1 MGETA
6 CNNSTAGKFSEAV
19 FELRDVLILVLP
31 LCVCVCV
38 CVCEL
43 LSCVRLCHP
52 MDCSHQAPLSM
63 EVSRQE
69 YWIGLPFPSP
79 GDLPKPGTEC
89 GSPTLGRQTPYHLSH
104 QGRPGF
110 AFGELLKKS
119 DFECF

>member
-38 CVCEL
+38 CEL

-52 MDCSHQAPLSM
+52 MDCSHQAPPSM
-63 EVSRQE
+63 GFARQE
-69 YWIGLPFPSP
+69 YWSGVPVPCAKIKYNDNYKQDYKG
-79 GDLPKPGTEC
+79 KGTIF
-89 GSPTLGRQTPYHLSH
+89 L
-104 QGRPGF
+104 
-110 AFGELLKKS
+110 
-119 DFECF
+119 